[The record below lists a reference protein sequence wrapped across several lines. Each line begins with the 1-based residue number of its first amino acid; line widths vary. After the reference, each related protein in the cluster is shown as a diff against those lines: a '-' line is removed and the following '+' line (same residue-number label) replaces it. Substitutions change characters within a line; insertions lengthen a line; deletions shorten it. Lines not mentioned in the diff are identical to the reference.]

1 MAEGSSVTRFCGI
14 SLIAVTMG
22 DPAGVGP
29 ELALRGFSTMPRR
42 VYARRVY
49 VGDPEVFRATARH
62 LNMDCPI
69 QEVQSPEMAAGMDPS
84 CFCVIPVQGAVSFE
98 NIPFGLPDPR
108 FAAATVN
115 SILECCRL
123 AQAGRVDAM
132 VTLPI
137 NKGVMH
143 AAGYTFPGHTE
154 LIGSFAN
161 VAQPIMMLTGKG
173 LRVVPVTI
181 HQSLASVSKGL
192 TQEKLHQV
200 IVTTWEAL
208 VQDFGVASPRVT
220 VAGLNPHAG
229 EGGIFGTEEGEI
241 IAPVCAR
248 LRGVLG
254 SGLVGPLPADTL
266 FHERMRSTY
275 DAVILM
281 YHDQALI
288 PIKMLAFGE
297 AVNCTLG
304 LPFIRT
310 SVDHGTAYDIAGQGV
325 ADCRSF
331 THALALAEVMGRNR
345 RKTLSNQRS

>member
-1 MAEGSSVTRFCGI
+1 MAAGSSPTRFCGI

-22 DPAGVGP
+22 DPAGIGP
-29 ELALRGFSTMPRR
+29 ELALRGFSP
-42 VYARRVY
+42 VPRRVY
-49 VGDPEVFRATARH
+49 VGDPEVFRMTARH
-62 LNMDCPI
+62 LNLDCPI
-69 QEVQSPEMAAGMDPS
+69 REVESPEMVVGVLAS
-84 CFCVIPVQGAVSFE
+84 CFCVIPVEETVPFE
-98 NIPFGLPDPR
+98 NIVFGLPDPR

-115 SILECCRL
+115 SILACCRL

-143 AAGYTFPGHTE
+143 TAGYTFPGHTE
-154 LIGSFAN
+154 LIGSFAE
-161 VAQPIMMLTGKG
+161 VAQPVMMLTGKG

-181 HQSLASVSKGL
+181 HQSLASVSSTL
-192 TQEKLHQV
+192 TQERLHRV

-208 VQDFGVASPRVT
+208 VQDFGISSPRVT

-229 EGGIFGTEEGEI
+229 EGGIFGQEEGEI
-241 IAPVCAR
+241 IAPVCAA
-248 LRGVLG
+248 LRGVYG
-254 SGLVGPLPADTL
+254 PGLVGPLPADTL
-266 FHERMRSTY
+266 FHDRMRSTY
-275 DAVILM
+275 DAVVLM

-331 THALALAEVMGRNR
+331 HHALALAEEMGRNR
-345 RKTLSNQRS
+345 KK